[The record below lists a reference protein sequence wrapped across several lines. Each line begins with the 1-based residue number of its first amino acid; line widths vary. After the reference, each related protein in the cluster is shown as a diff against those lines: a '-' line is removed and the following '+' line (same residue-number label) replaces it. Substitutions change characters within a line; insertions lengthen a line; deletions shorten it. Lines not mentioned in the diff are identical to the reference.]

1 VQRSNADLVR
11 TVLDVYDRDGFE
23 AALAY
28 ADPDVEIKMVGG
40 INDGE
45 HRGLEQGLAFT
56 SDWEEA
62 WENASYLIAELE
74 EVDHETVLARIETEL
89 RGAGSGMNV
98 AFTQWWVFGVRD
110 GRFVRWHIYYDR
122 DRAFEAARG

>member
-1 VQRSNADLVR
+1 VHSSNADLVR
-11 TVLDVYDRDGFE
+11 AVLDVYDRDGFE

-56 SDWEEA
+56 ADWEEA
-62 WENASYLIAELE
+62 WENARYLIAALQ
-74 EVDHETVLARIETEL
+74 EVNDETVVAQIETEL
-89 RGAGSGMNV
+89 RGAGSGMHV
-98 AFTQWWVFGVRD
+98 EFTQWWVFGIRD
-110 GRFVRWHIYYDR
+110 GRFVRWHIFYDR
-122 DRAFEAARG
+122 DKAFEAARV